1 MTRDYRKQYEWDKAN
16 RLVFSVSFMNKTD
29 DDIIDYLADKTKQR
43 ISRNALIKKALR
55 EQMRREG
62 YRVNDV
68 KVPVPDYAMA
78 AEHEAEYTESKED

>member
-1 MTRDYRKQYEWDKAN
+1 MTRDYRKQYEWNKEN
-16 RLVFSVSFMNKTD
+16 KLTFSVVLAHKSD

-62 YRVNDV
+62 YRVNEE
-68 KVPVPDYAMA
+68 KEK
-78 AEHEAEYTESKED
+78 AEEG